1 MRDILQDLEAG
12 LYLSDPDPIRRAQ
25 IKSKLPLPKRFYSAV
40 SVGERDGGFAVL
52 LDGKPVKTPGRVTL
66 VLPKRGVAQLIAD
79 EFSAQDN
86 EIDPVAMPVMRIANS
101 AVDGVANDTASV
113 AEDIVKFAGTDLLFY
128 RAASPKALVERQA
141 AAWDPV
147 LDWVRRDIGARF
159 FLAEGVMHVAQ
170 PQESIEAIRRH
181 MDARRD
187 PMRLSAMHVMTT
199 LTGSALLA
207 LAVEAGAIDAEA
219 AWSAA
224 HVDEDWN
231 IDQWGADAD
240 AEHRR
245 AYRKADMMAAARLLK
260 AIDES

>member
-12 LYLSDPDPIRRAQ
+12 LFLSDPDPIRRAQ

-40 SVGERDGGFAVL
+40 SVGERDGGHAIL
-52 LDGKPVKTPGRVTL
+52 LDGKPVKTPGRMTL
-66 VLPKRGVAQLIAD
+66 VLPTLGVAQLVAD
-79 EFSAQDN
+79 EFAAQDK
-86 EIDPVAMPVMRIANS
+86 EIDPVRMPVMRIANS
-101 AVDGVANDTASV
+101 AVDGVANDTVSV
-113 AEDIVKFAGTDLLFY
+113 AEDIVKFSGTDLLFY
-128 RAASPKALVERQA
+128 RAASPMALVERQA

-170 PQESIEAIRRH
+170 PDESIEAVRRH
-181 MDARRD
+181 LGARTD
-187 PMRLSAMHVMTT
+187 PLRLAAMHVMTT

-207 LAVEAGAIDAEA
+207 LSVEAGALDADA
-219 AWSAA
+219 AWTAA

-240 AEHRR
+240 AEQRR
-245 AYRKADMMAAARLLK
+245 AFRKVDMMAAARLLK
-260 AIDES
+260 ALDEA

>member
-12 LYLSDPDPIRRAQ
+12 LFLSDPDPIRRAQ
-25 IKSKLPLPKRFYSAV
+25 IKSKLPLPKRFYTAV
-40 SVGERDGGFAVL
+40 SVGERDGGHAIL

-66 VLPKRGVAQLIAD
+66 VLPTLGVAQLVAD
-79 EFSAQDN
+79 EFAAQDK
-86 EIDPVAMPVMRIANS
+86 EIDPVRMPVMRIANS
-101 AVDGVANDTASV
+101 AVDGVANDTVSV
-113 AEDIVKFAGTDLLFY
+113 AEDIVKFSGTDLLFY
-128 RAASPKALVERQA
+128 RAASPMALVERQA

-170 PQESIEAIRRH
+170 PDESIEAVRRH
-181 MDARRD
+181 LGARTD
-187 PMRLSAMHVMTT
+187 PLRLAAMHVMTT

-207 LAVEAGAIDAEA
+207 LAVEAAALDADA
-219 AWSAA
+219 AWTAA

-240 AEHRR
+240 AEQRR
-245 AYRKADMMAAARLLK
+245 AFRKVDMMAAARLLK
-260 AIDES
+260 ALDEA

>member
-66 VLPKRGVAQLIAD
+66 ILPTPQVAQLVAE
-79 EFSAQDN
+79 EFAAQDK
-86 EIDPVAMPVMRIANS
+86 EIDPVAMPVMRMANS

-113 AEDIVKFAGTDLLFY
+113 AEDIVKFSGTDLLFY
-128 RAASPKALVERQA
+128 RAASPRPLVERQA

-147 LDWVRRDIGARF
+147 LDWARRDIGARF

-170 PQESIEAIRRH
+170 PPESIEAVRRH

-187 PMRLSAMHVMTT
+187 PLRLAAMHVMTT

-207 LAVEAGAIDAEA
+207 LAVEAGALDAEA
-219 AWSAA
+219 AWTAA

-231 IDQWGADAD
+231 IDQWGSD
-240 AEHRR
+240 AEAEQRR
-245 AYRKADMMAAARLLK
+245 AYRKVDMMAAARLLK
-260 AIDES
+260 AIDQG